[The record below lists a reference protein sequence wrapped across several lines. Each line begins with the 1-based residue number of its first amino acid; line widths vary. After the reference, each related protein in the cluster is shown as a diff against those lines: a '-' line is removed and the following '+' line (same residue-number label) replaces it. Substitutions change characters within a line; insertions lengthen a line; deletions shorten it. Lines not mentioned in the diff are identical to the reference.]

1 MILMVLKPTFHL
13 HPLYHEVNVLNVRR
27 LHQVMD
33 SVHRLNDFAVILVH
47 VWTFLLY
54 FLHCRKQKLHV
65 RVQSLHVWLVQFHYF
80 KESCVDLLVLRH
92 LNLKT
97 FIFVFTA
104 QHAQILFAV
113 SEDNLKHFVH
123 MIIKDQFFLRAWK
136 TLLIIHLNKLLL

>member
-80 KESCVDLLVLRH
+80 KESCVDLLVLGH